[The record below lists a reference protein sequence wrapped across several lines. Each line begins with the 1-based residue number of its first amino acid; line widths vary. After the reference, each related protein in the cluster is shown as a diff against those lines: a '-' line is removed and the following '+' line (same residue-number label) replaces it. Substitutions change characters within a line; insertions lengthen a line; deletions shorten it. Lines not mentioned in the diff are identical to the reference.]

1 MKPCKITIDDKY
13 FMYYNNGGVRTTIDI
28 NNARVLSK
36 RTAKRMLRN
45 IKKLGKQGQIE
56 EI

>member
-1 MKPCKITIDDKY
+1 
-13 FMYYNNGGVRTTIDI
+13 MYYNVAGIRTTIDI
-28 NNARVLSK
+28 NNARTLSK

-45 IKKLGKQGQIE
+45 IKKLGRQGKIE